1 MATRNGETM
10 DRYTLLE
17 RLAKRR
23 AIIEAGLP
31 YDDAQKIARA
41 VQVGREACQR
51 PLRERRLMIEKEY
64 QDWRLAGELFGRLR
78 AALGFGDLTMVG
90 SDSSD
95 PSDPSVIYRWSFKA
109 RGQRHSVARVV
120 PFRQLG
126 QWRSVPAFAESLAT
140 VFKSKFRELPHNY
153 EEI

>member
-51 PLRERRLMIEKEY
+51 PLRERRLMIETY

-78 AALGFGDLTMVG
+78 AAIGFGDLTLVA

-95 PSDPSVIYRWSFKA
+95 PSDPSVIYRWMFEA
-109 RGQRHSVARVV
+109 RGKRHSVARVV
-120 PFRQLG
+120 SFRQLG
-126 QWRSVPAFAESLAT
+126 QLRSVPAFAESLAI
-140 VFKSKFRELPHNY
+140 VFKSKFPA
-153 EEI
+153 